1 MATILVADDDSVML
15 RLLETLL
22 NLEGFETSTATR
34 PSEIITALANQRFEL
49 VLMDYYLA
57 GGSALE
63 TLQLIRSNAALR
75 ELPVLVT
82 SGLDH
87 ETECID
93 AGANGFILK
102 PFAPDELMSQVR
114 SILGPAQPAVP
125 TTAQAD

>member
-1 MATILVADDDSVML
+1 MARILVADDDTVML

-34 PSEIITALANQRFEL
+34 PSEIMYALANRQFEL

-57 GGSALE
+57 GGTALD
-63 TLQLIRSNAALR
+63 TLQQIRSNAALR

-102 PFAPDELMSQVR
+102 PFAPDELMGQVR
-114 SILGPAQPAVP
+114 GILGPAQPAMP
-125 TTAQAD
+125 TAPRAG